1 MRRRF
6 AALATLGLLLPASAR
21 AQAPKEYLY
30 VGNSQGGDI
39 SVIEIPS
46 HKVVG
51 TISASIVG
59 EHPDDIIS
67 TRDGSTLFVSRLD
80 AGDVIAVN
88 AETEQLL
95 WKVDV
100 GGVPNHMT
108 LSADERFLY
117 VPLFDKG
124 LLVVIDL
131 KTHEIVARPEVGV
144 GAHGTQLSPDGR
156 QVLVGSIGA
165 NQLALVDVATQST
178 SRTIKLPE
186 GVRPFQ
192 VSPDGKLAY
201 VQLSKLHGFVVV
213 DLATGQVVKTV
224 PLPTLGK
231 PLPEPS
237 AKMSLYVMNHGIGLS
252 PNAKYLVANGSLSG
266 FTAIFSFPS
275 LELLGTVPVGTQP
288 NWVVFS
294 HDSRFAYVSNRV
306 DNTVSAIDLA
316 SRKEVARIKVGDY
329 PQRMTVATV
338 KRRPSVKAGQ

>member
-1 MRRRF
+1 MRIRF
-6 AALATLGLLLPASAR
+6 IGLAIAAVLVPGSAW

-51 TISASIVG
+51 TIPATVVG

-67 TRDGSTLFVSRLD
+67 NRDGSTLFVSRLD
-80 AGDVIAVN
+80 AGDVIAVS

-100 GGVPNHMT
+100 GGVPNHLT
-108 LSADERFLY
+108 LSADERYLY

-124 LLVVIDL
+124 LLVVID
-131 KTHEIVARPEVGV
+131 TRTREIVARPSVGV
-144 GAHGTQLSPDGR
+144 GAHGTQLSPDGS
-156 QVLVGSIGA
+156 QVFVGSIGA
-165 NQLALVDVATQST
+165 NQLALVDVASQSL

-192 VSPDGKLAY
+192 ISPDGKQAY
-201 VQLSKLHGFVVV
+201 VQLSKLHGFAVV
-213 DLATGQVVKTV
+213 DLAAGQVIRTV
-224 PLPTLGK
+224 ELPTLGK
-231 PLPEPS
+231 PLPEPT
-237 AKMSLYVMNHGIGLS
+237 AKASLFVMNHGLGLS
-252 PNAKYLVANGSLSG
+252 PDHKYLVANGSLSG
-266 FTAIFSFPS
+266 FTAIFAFPS
-275 LELLGTVPVGTQP
+275 LTLLGTVPVGTQP
-288 NWVVFS
+288 NWVAFS
-294 HDSRFAYVSNRV
+294 RDSRFAYVSNRV

-316 SRKEVARIKVGDY
+316 ARKEVARIKVGDY

-338 KRRPSVKAGQ
+338 KRRPAAKAGQ